1 MRWTL
6 LLWHAAILVLALTS
20 LGTALYFAARHATF
34 QAVDEDLSSTARQL
48 AGPGAIP
55 PPPRDWKGGP
65 VFFPDRPDRHFD
77 PRGPRDFPLFDE
89 AHNPLANLPEDCLE
103 RVGWDPRD
111 QPYLLVWSRTGG
123 LIRAS
128 ASCPPDVPAPP
139 LQPPPDDDPPFPTGP
154 GRVQFRQRG
163 DFREAIVGGPFN
175 TTLLVGRSVGREENY
190 LRNIRWSIAGAT
202 AIITAIGLLGGLWLT
217 ERAIQPIRAISQT
230 AKMISASELSRR
242 IDVKETQ
249 SELGSLAQTLNQTF
263 DRLETAFAHQ
273 VQFTADASHELRTP
287 LSIIYSHTEWALTRE
302 RDAAEYRQAIEA
314 CARASARMKV
324 LVESLLVLA
333 RGDTG
338 KLNLQYENFDMSQ
351 AVRDCAALIA
361 PLAEEK
367 KVKIQTDLQPLFVEA
382 DHNRVL
388 QLITNLMSNA
398 IRYNREGGSVSVILQ
413 AQENSAVLKVT
424 DTGVGI
430 AAEHQPLVFER
441 FFRADKARSR
451 ESGGSGLGLA
461 ICDSI
466 VNAHGGQIRFV
477 SQPGEGST
485 FIVHLPLKRGSAAE

>member
-1 MRWTL
+1 MFRSMRWTL

-20 LGTALYFAARHATF
+20 LGAALYFAARHATF
-34 QAVDEDLSSTARQL
+34 QAVDEELAGAARQL
-48 AGPGAIP
+48 AGPGPGP
-55 PPPRDWKGGP
+55 PPPHDWNGP
-65 VFFPDRPDRHFD
+65 PPPGDRRFD
-77 PRGPRDFPLFDE
+77 PRGPLDHPPFDE

-111 QPYLLVWSRTGG
+111 QPYFLAWSRTGSP
-123 LIRAS
+123 LRAS
-128 ASCPPDVPAPP
+128 ASCPPDIPAPAMA
-139 LQPPPDDDPPFPTGP
+139 PPHVNPPFTTGP
-154 GRVQFRQRG
+154 DRVRFRQRG
-163 DFREAIVGGPFN
+163 DFREAIIGGPFGA
-175 TTLLVGRSVGREENY
+175 TLLVGRSVGREESY
-190 LRNIRWSIAGAT
+190 LRNIRWRIAGAT

-249 SELGSLAQTLNQTF
+249 SELGSLAKTLNETF
-263 DRLETAFAHQ
+263 DRLETAFARQ

-287 LSIIYSHTEWALTRE
+287 LSIIHAHTEWALTRE
-302 RDAAEYRQAIEA
+302 RDAVEYRQAIEA
-314 CARASARMKV
+314 CARASARMKM

-333 RGDTG
+333 RGDAG
-338 KLNLQYENFDMSQ
+338 KLDLQYENFDMSQ
-351 AVRDCAALIA
+351 AVRDCAALMS
-361 PLAEEK
+361 PLAEQK
-367 KVKIQTDLQPLFVEA
+367 KVKLQTDLQPVAIEA

-398 IRYNREGGSVSVILQ
+398 IRYNRDGGSVCVTLQ
-413 AQENSAVLKVT
+413 TQDNSAILKVT

-430 AAEHQPLVFER
+430 APEHQPLVFER

-466 VNAHGGQIRFV
+466 VKAHGGQIRFV
-477 SQPGEGST
+477 SQPGEGTT
-485 FIVHLPLKRGSAAE
+485 FVVHLPLKRAE